1 MKNPLSDKRKLILNL
16 LRANC
21 RMKNSEIA
29 RKTGLPASTVAADIV
44 RIEKILG
51 LRYAALL
58 DYRIIGCSMRAAFII
73 AADKGVICSLSSHGS
88 VNSISRISEDS
99 NYLVETV
106 FRSMKEMD
114 NFAEDMANSG
124 AEIKRK
130 FHIVEDLK
138 REGFEI

>member
-16 LRANC
+16 LRANA

-29 RKTGLPASTVAADIV
+29 RKTGLPASTVAADIIS
-44 RIEKILG
+44 IEKILG

-73 AADKGVICSLSSHGS
+73 AADKGVICSLSFHGS
-88 VNSISRISEDS
+88 VNSILRISEDS
-99 NYLVETV
+99 HYLVEAV
-106 FRSMKEMD
+106 FRSMKEMN
-114 NFAEDMANSG
+114 NFAEDIVNSG

-130 FHIVEDLK
+130 FHMIEDLK
-138 REGFEI
+138 REGFEV